1 MKKQTK
7 LGLVLAAA
15 AVISVSVASLVSAR
29 GWVQNGADWYYVDN
43 SGEYVTE
50 SIQSSGNSKFYLGED
65 GTMQRDYFLEEYNN
79 NAYYFGQ
86 NGAMVTNTWVAIE
99 SSRVEN
105 QEDYIP
111 DNYWYYFQASGK
123 AMKAASG
130 GTKKTTIDG
139 KKYAFNEYGQMLTGW
154 ISEGKVVGD
163 DEENPFAEATYYA
176 GGDNDGVLRSG
187 WLTYYDGYDGDDYQ
201 SEYTNLYFYF
211 NPSNNQKVDN
221 KVKKINGRSYAFDQY
236 GIMNSGWD
244 VYDYQTSLNDNRV
257 SYFSG
262 EDDGHQVK
270 KGWVFA
276 VPAADLDCKA
286 YGDDEEKYMYFNSS
300 GEILRDQYKRINGKY
315 YVFNRSGIME
325 TGLVLWVPEGFTI
338 NGTGTETYRFL
349 DTLDMDW
356 QTGEDLAKKGLLR
369 FGSDGDQY
377 FFVNA
382 YGQVDTSTRTS
393 GGTGAGTTQK
403 VSNFSDL
410 PIAGDQ
416 ALQVKIHNYGSDGAR
431 KTGAN
436 NVEFADETYVFNTN
450 SNGDK
455 GSGIFAKKYYSLG
468 IQLKAS
474 SDIKYGIYN
483 NASPSL
489 TLQNKFGEPL
499 TAQAYKE
506 NGVVNDAAYR
516 NALRE
521 TNYIV
526 LNTGGSIVKGN
537 ASAKKDADG
546 NYWLIDPSG
555 NTLRGIY
562 TVNVKSQGSVSNGL
576 KTRTVAPAA
585 GDVQTL
591 SDNRYRNGH
600 TTAYTIAS
608 LSNGWNGLGITDDT
622 LKLWFNKEAM
632 NAANFGIT
640 GYDKGNSAAMTAA
653 KWRIYES
660 GNQYYLQLEG
670 GLGKVFCYQSDIND
684 LSNKWIPYGVLDNS
698 RKSVVNDPGHTG
710 NYPEGYYKYEVT
722 PTNDYFL
729 NCYWID

>member
-130 GTKKTTIDG
+130 SVKKTTIDG

-154 ISEGKVVGD
+154 IAEGKVVGD

-211 NPSNNQKVDN
+211 NPSNNTKTDN
-221 KVKKINGRSYAFDQY
+221 RVKKINGRSYAFDQY

-244 VYDYQTSLNDNRV
+244 VYDYLTGLNDNRV

-325 TGLVLWVPEGFTI
+325 TGLVLWVPEGYDI
-338 NGTGTETYRFL
+338 GTGANADTYRFL
-349 DTLDMDW
+349 ETLDMDW
-356 QTGEDLAKKGLLR
+356 QNGEDLAKKGLLR
-369 FGSDGDQY
+369 YGSDGDEY

-382 YGQVDTSTRTS
+382 YGQVDTSTRV
-393 GGTGAGTTQK
+393 AGTRTKK
-403 VSNFSDL
+403 VSNFPDNTIDGSK
-410 PIAGDQ
+410 PV
-416 ALQVKIHNYGSDGAR
+416 QVKIHNYGSDGAR
-431 KTGAN
+431 KTGTN
-436 NVEFADETYVFNTN
+436 NVEFADDTYVFNTN

-474 SDIKYGIYN
+474 ADIKYGIYN
-483 NASPSL
+483 NASPST
-489 TLQNKFGEPL
+489 TLQDAFGEPL
-499 TAQAYKE
+499 TAQAYKDAT
-506 NGVVNDAAYR
+506 NNNKVNDGPYR
-516 NALRE
+516 NALR
-521 TNYIV
+521 
-526 LNTGGSIVKGN
+526 
-537 ASAKKDADG
+537 
-546 NYWLIDPSG
+546 
-555 NTLRGIY
+555 
-562 TVNVKSQGSVSNGL
+562 
-576 KTRTVAPAA
+576 
-585 GDVQTL
+585 
-591 SDNRYRNGH
+591 
-600 TTAYTIAS
+600 
-608 LSNGWNGLGITDDT
+608 DT
-622 LKLWFNKEAM
+622 KHDSWKAIHNNHLLF
-632 NAANFGIT
+632 
-640 GYDKGNSAAMTAA
+640 
-653 KWRIYES
+653 
-660 GNQYYLQLEG
+660 
-670 GLGKVFCYQSDIND
+670 
-684 LSNKWIPYGVLDNS
+684 
-698 RKSVVNDPGHTG
+698 
-710 NYPEGYYKYEVT
+710 
-722 PTNDYFL
+722 
-729 NCYWID
+729 